1 MFATP
6 RIKIKNLQDFVSTKM
21 GCWRVPLK
29 CQKFLH
35 PSPQKFRQHLR
46 KLDFFSKKNTIFA
59 DFEGQFF
66 LWWGCAWS
74 EIFFWGDRHRLGV
87 KPHGR
92 PKSRTGPPQPSVSR
106 FWFPRIEK
114 SHFFIFFNEN
124 FSFFRFFHRQPGG
137 SPDARNFFQQQV
149 EQNRPIWGAHQKI
162 GNIWPPKSSIPKSSF
177 VNYFQNFQN

>member
-1 MFATP
+1 
-6 RIKIKNLQDFVSTKM
+6 M

-114 SHFFIFFNEN
+114 SHFFIFLMKISH
-124 FSFFRFFHRQPGG
+124 FSGFFIGSQEGPQMPEISSSNRSSKIDLSEGRTKKSATFDPQNPRFPN
-137 SPDARNFFQQQV
+137 PAL
-149 EQNRPIWGAHQKI
+149 
-162 GNIWPPKSSIPKSSF
+162 
-177 VNYFQNFQN
+177 